1 MNEVERLAV
10 AQMLYNEA
18 AKLVSTKDRDSLR
31 ASVDRR
37 YKELYDSTGCKS
49 YDVRIGDDVVGTY
62 SLRFS
67 KPTEQKEREVFE
79 VSDYQALAQWF
90 ETCDTDSKIEF
101 AANELAAFAEFWA
114 YTNGEIPDGCEWR
127 KVVTPATGKEYLGG
141 TLKVDTE
148 SVLNA
153 VGELP
158 GGVIGLLE
166 GEYESE

>member
-10 AQMLYNEA
+10 AQMLYNESG
-18 AKLVSTKDRDSLR
+18 KLVSTKDRDSLR

-67 KPTEQKEREVFE
+67 KPTESKKRYVFE
-79 VSDYQALAQWF
+79 VEDYQALAQWF

-114 YTNGEIPDGCEWR
+114 GYYGEIPDGCEWR
-127 KVVTPATGKEYLGG
+127 KVVTPAVGKEYIGG
-141 TLKVDTE
+141 VFKVDTE

-153 VGELP
+153 IGELP
-158 GGVIGLLE
+158 GGVLGLLE
-166 GEYESE
+166 GDDDNA